1 MKNQIILVVF
11 LTVFNSCSKQT
22 VTINNSG
29 YHGKWNLVAM
39 SGSTPNSEV
48 TGAAMA
54 WQEFYFFNTN
64 GTFTKAREANSV
76 KTTLSG
82 TYETTKQSDGISF
95 ELTYPNDNEIIGS
108 CFGNQK
114 EVLFLTSNN
123 SLSSSWNLCDG
134 PGLKYKK

>member
-11 LTVFNSCSKQT
+11 LTVFNSCSKPT
-22 VTINNSG
+22 VTINNSD

-39 SGSTPNSEV
+39 SGSITNSEV

-64 GTFTKAREANSV
+64 GTYKKAREANSV
-76 KTTLSG
+76 KTRLSG

-95 ELTYPNDNEIIGS
+95 ELTYPNYNEIIGS
-108 CFGNQK
+108 CYGN
-114 EVLFLTSNN
+114 
-123 SLSSSWNLCDG
+123 
-134 PGLKYKK
+134 